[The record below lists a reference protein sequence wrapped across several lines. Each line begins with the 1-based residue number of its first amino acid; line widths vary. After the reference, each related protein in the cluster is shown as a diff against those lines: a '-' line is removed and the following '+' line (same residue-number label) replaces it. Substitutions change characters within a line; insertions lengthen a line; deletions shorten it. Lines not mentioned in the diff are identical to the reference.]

1 MFCRGRT
8 SRRNKKHF
16 PASGFARSDVFSA
29 KNPVWS
35 PIAQTCRALAG
46 HHFALHTK
54 RVATKDRHA
63 KLGKSVMSYLSSAD
77 MAVVRQSAPSRDLS
91 VAAMPVSHLRA
102 VSPVG
107 PALEV
112 VLFVASNAAVSLVFC
127 TAVAGALLH

>member
-1 MFCRGRT
+1 MFCRRRT
-8 SRRNKKHF
+8 SRRNKEHF
-16 PASGFARSDVFSA
+16 PALGFARSDVFLA
-29 KNPVWS
+29 KTPFWLPN
-35 PIAQTCRALAG
+35 ARTCRALAG

-63 KLGKSVMSYLSSAD
+63 KLGKLVMSYLSSAD
-77 MAVVRQSAPSRDLS
+77 MAVVQPSAPSCDLS
-91 VAAMPVSHLRA
+91 VAARSTSHLRA